1 MWAPLIRKTA
11 LAALM
16 ATLACGHALA
26 EVAEGALPVDGG
38 PKRASK
44 VGALPRCQ
52 GAPQCRPS
60 FIARLK
66 HAPFPLQANDD
77 GTGRSFFNEIDRESG
92 LRVRVNR
99 HGDRYPEPK
108 HYADPSVLFHI
119 PASFDRTKPFRL
131 VVFFHGHQSTLE
143 RYVVGRIGL
152 TRQVDAS
159 GANVILIAP
168 QLAKDAIDSHPGKL
182 IRPGALARMLDEC
195 ADVLARTLGADM
207 AARLARAPVVLV
219 AYSGGYLALAAGLA
233 EAETGDGGFVD
244 RIAGIVMLDAV
255 FGNLSRID
263 AWLQARVGRVFLVSL
278 FGKLSVSW
286 TLDLIYRWEARGQP
300 YGQLLPARLERGSI
314 VVMQVSTDHEAIAT
328 DGPPRD
334 PLAAILRR
342 LPPPAPTRVE
352 RNPLTQP

>member
-1 MWAPLIRKTA
+1 MFAPLIRKTA

-16 ATLACGHALA
+16 ATVAYGQAL
-26 EVAEGALPVDGG
+26 AEGALPVEGG
-38 PKRASK
+38 PESGSAVK
-44 VGALPRCQ
+44 ALPRCQ
-52 GAPQCRPS
+52 GAPQCLPS

-77 GTGRSFFNEIDRESG
+77 GAGRLFFNEIDRDSG

-119 PASFDRTKPFRL
+119 PAGFDRTKPFRL

-143 RYVVGRIGL
+143 RDVVGRIGL
-152 TRQVDAS
+152 IGQIDAS

-182 IRPGALARMLDEC
+182 IRPGALARMLDE
-195 ADVLARTLGADM
+195 AAGVLARTLGADLG
-207 AARLARAPVVLV
+207 ARLARAPVVLV
-219 AYSGGYLALAAGLA
+219 AYSGGYLALAAGLVEA
-233 EAETGDGGFVD
+233 EAGDSGFID
-244 RIAGIVMLDAV
+244 RVEGIVMLDAV

-263 AWLQARVGRVFLVSL
+263 AWLQARAGRVFLVGL
-278 FGKLSVSW
+278 FGKLSRSW

-314 VVMQVSTDHEAIAT
+314 VVMQVNTDHQAIAT
-328 DGPPRD
+328 QGPPRN
-334 PLAAILRR
+334 PIAEIIRR
-342 LPPPAPTRVE
+342 LPPPAAI
-352 RNPLTQP
+352 LTQP